1 MKTRSIVYAALVA
14 AIIIVLGLMPPLTL
28 PFIPVPITL
37 QSMGIML
44 AGSLLGKR
52 DGTLSVSVVAILV
65 LLGLPFLAGG
75 RGGWAVLLGPT
86 GGYFLA
92 WPVAAFIIGYLS
104 ELGGHGLNFWW
115 LLGSNILGGILWVNF
130 CGAIYL
136 IFVTAVNLKAA
147 LLGSL
152 IFIPGDCLKAILVTF
167 VTLKLKRL
175 RLFN

>member
-86 GGYFLA
+86 GGYFFSLA
-92 WPVAAFIIGYLS
+92 SGCFY
-104 ELGGHGLNFWW
+104 HW
-115 LLGSNILGGILWVNF
+115 LF
-130 CGAIYL
+130 
-136 IFVTAVNLKAA
+136 K
-147 LLGSL
+147 
-152 IFIPGDCLKAILVTF
+152 
-167 VTLKLKRL
+167 
-175 RLFN
+175 